1 MEPNVSLHLA
11 DAAFALLA
19 ASVLVGLPM
28 VVVLLGFLD

>member
-1 MEPNVSLHLA
+1 MAPNLRLHLA

-28 VVVLLGFLD
+28 VVVLLGFLS